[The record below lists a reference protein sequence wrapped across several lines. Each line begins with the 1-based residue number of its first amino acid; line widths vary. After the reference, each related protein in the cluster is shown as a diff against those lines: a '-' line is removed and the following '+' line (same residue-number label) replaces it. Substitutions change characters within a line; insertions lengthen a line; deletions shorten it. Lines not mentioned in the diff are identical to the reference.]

1 MRAEINEIKNRKNNR
16 ENWWHKKLAFWK
28 DQESGQVLT
37 GVTKKKNKRMFKLQ
51 KSEMKEETSLLML

>member
-28 DQESGQVLT
+28 DQERYW
-37 GVTKKKNKRMFKLQ
+37 NKEKDDIKR
-51 KSEMKEETSLLML
+51 